1 MDQAKARQDPA
12 RDRAG
17 RQGAKTGKPALRAE
31 LWALAAVSP
40 LLGGCSSSSSH
51 GPPCSPGSSKPMAT
65 GAVGQPLWPWGN
77 GSIWCQGWVW
87 APTAA
92 RDVPS
97 LPCALEQLQWL
108 PPVPSP
114 AGDNRAPWGDVC
126 GAGSPLLLWGWSQQ
140 AWGCGRP
147 SHLGVEAH
155 GAVPVL
161 QGPGCVCVSVCA
173 PPPGTLPAQ
182 GHCPTP
188 GLCSSGAGAAQ
199 AQEPKDCPCP
209 CPCPCSCTAPP
220 APGTAPVR
228 LQGGGARAR
237 PDPAPQQLR
246 VSGTGILAVLAGCH
260 LLLVPLHLHRA

>member
-1 MDQAKARQDPA
+1 
-12 RDRAG
+12 
-17 RQGAKTGKPALRAE
+17 
-31 LWALAAVSP
+31 
-40 LLGGCSSSSSH
+40 
-51 GPPCSPGSSKPMAT
+51 MAT

-77 GSIWCQGWVW
+77 GSIWGQGWVW
-87 APTAA
+87 APTPA

-97 LPCALEQLQWL
+97 LPWALEQLQWL

-114 AGDNRAPWGDVC
+114 AGDNRAPWGDGC

-161 QGPGCVCVSVCA
+161 QGPGCVCVSVCV
-173 PPPGTLPAQ
+173 PPPGTLHAQ

-188 GLCSSGAGAAQ
+188 GLCSSGVGAAQ

-209 CPCPCSCTAPP
+209 CSCSCTAPP
-220 APGTAPVR
+220 APGAAPVR

-237 PDPAPQQLR
+237 PDPAPQQMR